1 VRHVAFRRINER
13 ESIGRPLARRGGTA
27 SSMTCMM
34 RATPAMTEAGSP
46 GDSVVDQLRGF
57 RDTGH
62 AKPRRR

>member
-34 RATPAMTEAGSP
+34 RGTPAMTIT
-46 GDSVVDQLRGF
+46 F
-57 RDTGH
+57 WDTGH